1 MPEAQRDVLVGVAA
15 LLVRQLDVQS
25 NRRRAATKRAF
36 VGRLHDARS
45 AAADHCESGVGQAA
59 GEIDRLLVQRRVAR
73 GARAAKDRHGGPHFR
88 QAFGGLHKLRDN
100 SPQLPRFTRFLRRG
114 ALGHGDRAQA
124 GNGFLTID
132 HDDSPMKRL
141 LLVDGSS
148 YLYRAFHAMPDL
160 RTARGE
166 PTGAIRG
173 FGNMMRVLLA
183 QYPSQFVACVFDARG
198 KTFRDDLYPDY
209 KSNRAAMPDDLAAQI
224 APIHELTAALG
235 WPILE
240 IERIEADGV
249 IGILARHAE
258 KHGVPTVI
266 STGDKDLAQL
276 VDPHCTLVNTMT
288 RDGGAPEVL
297 DEAGVVAKFGV
308 RPDQIVDYLTLVGDS
323 VDNVPGVPKVGAK
336 TAAKWLQ
343 QYGSLAEIIAHA
355 DEIGGVVGANLRA
368 SLAWLP
374 TAKRLVTVL
383 TDGETTTQV
392 PDFEALRARAPD
404 LDRLRE
410 LYERHEF
417 KTLLR
422 DFPALSASTKSAAIV
437 GATSPMTEQPG
448 AERETAVSSEAA
460 ASNAA
465 VALELHYETV
475 LTEPQLDQWLAE
487 IKIAR
492 LTRRANR
499 MN

>member
-59 GEIDRLLVQRRVAR
+59 REIDRLLVQRRVAR

-198 KTFRDDLYPDY
+198 KTFRDDIYSEY
-209 KSNRAAMPDDLAAQI
+209 KATRASMPEDLAAQI

-240 IERIEADGV
+240 IEGIEADDV

-258 KHGVPTVI
+258 KHGVPTVV

-276 VDPHCTLVNTMT
+276 VDEHCTLVNTMT

-308 RPDQIVDYLTLVGDS
+308 RPDQIVAYLTLVGDS

-336 TAAKWLQ
+336 TAARWLQ
-343 QYGSLAEIIAHA
+343 QYGSLENIIAHA

-368 SLAWLP
+368 SLSWLP
-374 TAKRLVTVL
+374 TARRLVTVL
-383 TDGETTTQV
+383 TEGEIEAQV

-422 DFPALSASTKSAAIV
+422 DFPSLA
-437 GATSPMTEQPG
+437 GATTPAATAAAAAPAAGRRG
-448 AERETAVSSEAA
+448 AEREPLATADAVAG
-460 ASNAA
+460 NAA
-465 VALELHYETV
+465 VAHKLHYETV
-475 LTEPQLDQWLAE
+475 LTEVQLDQWLA
-487 IKIAR
+487 KITAAP
-492 LTRRANR
+492 L
-499 MN
+499 